1 MKYFGIYNNSGD
13 VQTALAEFAL
23 AKPYVAIV
31 SGALD
36 YDSQRAPRTAP
47 YIVDSLGN
55 EYEGIYNGENWHFND
70 FTKPLSATFTLYSQ
84 DENVVTAATL
94 YDSVGYTCNGEIA
107 FDAWS
112 GATSV
117 ENYAVQNFNNLVPVE
132 TGSSSAITVIVDY
145 FDSSGFVGIE
155 FRYENC
161 NMYHK
166 IDCMNQSLCWDEDN
180 QECGECPVGAWSD
193 DGAGRYTLTILDDGS
208 EAWEQY
214 DGEHFGSRIAT
225 APLYFLA
232 NQTLYTF
239 DIWLSEADQPK
250 VSFVPTSG
258 YMYAIDY
265 QFFSGSE
272 TQDTQYRVY
281 RTDATSKLYLEWD
294 EDEKTL
300 TFYSG
305 SENNPLSMT
314 TYDVENPD
322 A

>member
-55 EYEGIYNGENWHFND
+55 EYEGIDNEYYWSFE

-84 DENVVTAATL
+84 DENVVTATTL
-94 YDSVGYTCNGEIA
+94 QALVYYTCNGEEI
-107 FDAWS
+107 DT
-112 GATSV
+112 GDTIE
-117 ENYAVQNFNNLVPVE
+117 ENYAVQNFNLVPPE
-132 TGSSSAITVIVDY
+132 TSSSSTITVMVTYNENTNEVIVS
-145 FDSSGFVGIE
+145 FK
-155 FRYENC
+155 YEDCDLYNKYY
-161 NMYHK
+161 NK
-166 IDCMNQSLCWDEDN
+166 ITCIAGGGCWDEDN
-180 QECGECPVGAWSD
+180 QECGECPVGVWSNN
-193 DGAGRYTLTILDDGS
+193 GAGRYTLTILDEYS
-208 EAWEQY
+208 QAWNQY
-214 DGEHFGSRIAT
+214 DGEHQGSIIANASLYVGGLT
-225 APLYFLA
+225 ALTNL
-232 NQTLYTF
+232 
-239 DIWLSEADQPK
+239 DIWLSSVHAPRVK
-250 VSFVPTSG
+250 FSPTSG
-258 YMYAIDY
+258 YQGEDDY
-265 QFFSGSE
+265 IFYSGSE
-272 TQDTQYRVY
+272 TQNTNYRVA
-281 RTDATSKLYLEWD
+281 RTDYVSTLYIEWD